1 MACLQIKHV
10 ALPRSTSPKL
20 KHPYSQYRRTAHLNT
35 THRRRQNLY
44 ALKTHHWQ
52 ALASPPFNILE
63 TLDRVDDAID
73 ANADIADEILAHGLP
88 AFGLDK
94 DPQSAQDPHASSSD
108 TRDWRGAASAED
120 MNKARTT
127 INQLYRDWSAEGAA
141 ERDACYGPV
150 LRDVEKLFGHAP
162 QRGNVKVLVP
172 GAGLGRLVFEL
183 CRQGYTVEGNE
194 ISYHQLLASAWVLNH
209 VQQAQQF
216 ELFPFALEFN
226 NLVSRAQQ
234 LEAVSIPDVHPATE
248 LAKAS
253 ALGDTHAF
261 ERMSMTASD
270 FVVLYGDEEHA
281 GVFDAVVTVFFLDTA
296 PNVVRYVEVIR
307 KCLKEGGAWINIGPL
322 LWHFGDRAPRES
334 AEDRKSQQ
342 ERDKEGIEEPG
353 SVELTVEEVLMLV
366 ESMGFRIEMQEIRS
380 EGTGY
385 IQNPESLLRNVYR
398 LSHWVA
404 RKKS

>member
-1 MACLQIKHV
+1 
-10 ALPRSTSPKL
+10 
-20 KHPYSQYRRTAHLNT
+20 
-35 THRRRQNLY
+35 
-44 ALKTHHWQ
+44 
-52 ALASPPFNILE
+52 
-63 TLDRVDDAID
+63 
-73 ANADIADEILAHGLP
+73 
-88 AFGLDK
+88 
-94 DPQSAQDPHASSSD
+94 
-108 TRDWRGAASAED
+108 

-127 INQLYRDWSAEGAA
+127 VNQFYRDWSAEGAG

-150 LRDVEKLFGHAP
+150 LSDVGKLFGQTP
-162 QRGNVKVLVP
+162 KRGDVRILVP
-172 GAGLGRLVFEL
+172 GAGLGRLVFEF

-209 VQQAQQF
+209 VRRARRF

-226 NLVSRAQQ
+226 NLVSRTQQ
-234 LEAVSIPDVHPATE
+234 LKAVSIPDVHPATE

-253 ALGDTHAF
+253 ASGDTHAF

-270 FVVLYGDEEHA
+270 FVVLYGDEEHK

-307 KCLKEGGAWINIGPL
+307 NCLKEGGAWINIGPL
-322 LWHFGDRAPRES
+322 LWHFGDRALGEG
-334 AEDRKSQQ
+334 AEGQARRQ

-353 SVELTVEEVLMLV
+353 SVELTVEEVLLLV
-366 ESMGFRIEMQEIRS
+366 ESMGFGIEMQEVRG
-380 EGTGY
+380 EGVGY

-404 RKKS
+404 RKKSSS